1 MRRPV
6 PPWARQLA
14 DGLLVATALGIP
26 LSTTLAQA
34 AVIGLAAL
42 TVVALVAGWAVPRRT
57 PLDGVLLLFLATL
70 AVSTLASG
78 RPRGAGGWGRQW
90 VLITFPVTAWWLRD
104 RAQATR
110 LAWLVTAT
118 GAVVGAYA
126 VLQHFTGAD
135 WYRALLGRRRAV
147 HTRGPGDAGFA
158 SVGFFRSYLTFGHV
172 MLFPFAWALA
182 AALDGRRSA
191 GPMAVVIA
199 LGIVFSTARGAWLAA
214 AAIAGTMVL
223 LTRRRSALIV
233 VAAVA
238 GIGAVGLA
246 SSASLREHAAH
257 MFDLGGV
264 NAGRMAIYR
273 ANLDIVHD
281 HPWLGLGF
289 GRYAHAARPYYAA
302 HPEADRRSH
311 AHNNYLHIA
320 AEAGLIGLAAFVL
333 VFARALTEGLPRP
346 GPDRWVQTGA
356 WAALVGFLVGGLTQ
370 YNFDDH
376 EVTVAMWVA
385 TAILLHG
392 RGAGSDDTGERSSGE
407 AAEAR
412 IGVSG
417 RS

>member
-34 AVIGLAAL
+34 AVLALAAL
-42 TVVALVAGWAVPRRT
+42 TLVGLAAGWALPRRT

-70 AVSTLASG
+70 VVSTLVSG
-78 RPRGAGGWGRQW
+78 HPLTARGWGRQW

-104 RAQATR
+104 RAHATR
-110 LAWLVTAT
+110 LAWLVTVV
-118 GAVVGAYA
+118 GGVVGAYA

-135 WYRALLGRRRAV
+135 WYRTLLGRRRAV
-147 HTRGPGDAGFA
+147 HPRGSGDGGFA
-158 SVGFFRSYLTFGHV
+158 AVGFFRSYLTFGHV
-172 MLFPFAWALA
+172 MLFPFGWALA
-182 AALDGRRSA
+182 AALHGRRSA
-191 GPMAVVIA
+191 GVMAVAIG

-214 AAIAGTMVL
+214 AAIAATMVL
-223 LTRRRSALIV
+223 LTRRRSALV
-233 VAAVA
+233 TVAAVV
-238 GIGAVGLA
+238 GIGVVVLA
-246 SSASLREHAAH
+246 SSAQLRRHATH

-289 GRYAHAARPYYAA
+289 GRYAQAARPYYEA

-311 AHNNYLHIA
+311 AHNDYLHIA
-320 AEAGLIGLAAFVL
+320 TEAGLIGLAAFML
-333 VFARALTEGLPRP
+333 VFAHALTVGVPRP
-346 GPDRWVQTGA
+346 GPDAWVQAGA

-376 EVTVAMWVA
+376 EVTVAMWFA

-392 RGAGSDDTGERSSGE
+392 RRADGSGE
-407 AAEAR
+407 DGGAR
-412 IGVSG
+412 IENRD

>member
-1 MRRPV
+1 
-6 PPWARQLA
+6 
-14 DGLLVATALGIP
+14 
-26 LSTTLAQA
+26 
-34 AVIGLAAL
+34 
-42 TVVALVAGWAVPRRT
+42 
-57 PLDGVLLLFLATL
+57 
-70 AVSTLASG
+70 ASG
-78 RPRGAGGWGRQW
+78 HPLGARGWGRQG

-110 LAWLVTAT
+110 LAWLVAVA

-135 WYRALLGRRRAV
+135 WYRTLLGRRRAI
-147 HTRGPGDAGFA
+147 HLRGPGDAGFA

-182 AALDGRRSA
+182 AALHGHRSA
-191 GPMAVVIA
+191 GPMAVASA
-199 LGIVFSTARGAWLAA
+199 LGIVFSTARGAWVAA
-214 AAIAGTMVL
+214 AAVAATMVL
-223 LTRRRSALIV
+223 LTRRRSALVTV
-233 VAAVA
+233 VAVGA
-238 GIGAVGLA
+238 IGAVALA
-246 SSASLREHAAH
+246 SNPSLREHAAH

-289 GRYAHAARPYYAA
+289 GRYAHAARRYYAA

-311 AHNNYLHIA
+311 AHNNYLHMA

-333 VFARALTEGLPRP
+333 VFARALAEGIPRP
-346 GPDRWVQTGA
+346 GPDRWVQAGA

-376 EVTVAMWVA
+376 EVTVAMWFT
-385 TAILLHG
+385 TAILLQG
-392 RGAGSDDTGERSSGE
+392 RGAGASGDSRV
-407 AAEAR
+407 AKPSKL
-412 IGVSG
+412 V
-417 RS
+417 